1 MTISIDVL
9 ILKKKKKKKISLFLD
24 VKFSTMSKTPNIF
37 VGFRIYGTDV
47 DDIIMTSLFVP
58 LGMLNA
64 TLPIGVTYA

>member
-1 MTISIDVL
+1 MTFSIDVL
-9 ILKKKKKKKISLFLD
+9 ILKKKKKTSLFLD

-37 VGFRIYGTDV
+37 VGFGIYGTDV